1 MLLPSAELMTL
12 HETVPICL
20 SGQELPANCDLRYG
34 QFHYFFMF
42 NEAGELTTV
51 CNISTGL
58 TQRSKKGLSL
68 PAAFLEMV
76 EEARQVP
83 TSLAALERDYLAS
96 RGEPAAFERL
106 QKKLNELERIGS
118 MRVVAFLRRNAAQ
131 MTDPA
136 LTRLRA
142 LRIEIDAVR
151 HQVINKG
158 AIDELARRM
167 ELFFTQNPQSPDIP
181 KLLDDYFEVALKY
194 TYGLREHCDGLAERW
209 RSTATPATADPIKQ
223 LSERLLDHCEKHL
236 AQGSQAL
243 SKLEASSGWDAP
255 RLYAQQG
262 DSEMVIRSLEKA
274 ISVPVLKPIHREWRK
289 RAEADRSGKQ
299 K

>member
-1 MLLPSAELMTL
+1 MNL

-42 NEAGELTTV
+42 NAAGELTTV
-51 CNISTGL
+51 CNISKGL
-58 TQRSKKGLSL
+58 TERSKEGISL
-68 PAAFLEMV
+68 PAAFLKLV

-83 TSLAALERDYLAS
+83 TSLASLERDYLATK
-96 RGEPAAFERL
+96 GGQVAFERL
-106 QKKLNELERIGS
+106 KKKLDELERIGS
-118 MRVVAFLRRNAAQ
+118 MRVASLLRQNATQ
-131 MTDPA
+131 MSDPP

-142 LRIEIDAVR
+142 LQIEIDAVR
-151 HQVINKG
+151 HQVIDKW

-167 ELFFTQNPQSPDIP
+167 ELFFAQNPQSPDIP
-181 KLLDDYFEVALKY
+181 KLMDDYFEVALKY

-209 RSTATPATADPIKQ
+209 RRRATPATKDLIKR
-223 LSERLLDHCEKHL
+223 LSERLLAQCEKHL
-236 AQGSQAL
+236 AQGKQAI
-243 SKLEASSGWDAP
+243 SKLESPGGWEAP

-262 DSEMVIRSLEKA
+262 DGEMVTRSLETA
-274 ISVPVLKPIHREWRK
+274 IRVPVMKPIHREWRK
-289 RAEADRSGKQ
+289 RAEEERLKSK

>member
-1 MLLPSAELMTL
+1 MNL

-42 NEAGELTTV
+42 NAAGELTTV
-51 CNISTGL
+51 CNISKGL
-58 TQRSKKGLSL
+58 TERSKEGISL
-68 PAAFLEMV
+68 PAAFLKLV
-76 EEARQVP
+76 EEARHVP
-83 TSLAALERDYLAS
+83 TSLASLERDYLATK
-96 RGEPAAFERL
+96 GGQVAFERL
-106 QKKLNELERIGS
+106 QKKLDELERIGS
-118 MRVVAFLRRNAAQ
+118 MRVASLLRQNATQ
-131 MTDPA
+131 MSDPS

-142 LRIEIDAVR
+142 LQIEIDAVR
-151 HQVINKG
+151 HQVIDKW

-181 KLLDDYFEVALKY
+181 KLMDDYFEVALKY

-209 RSTATPATADPIKQ
+209 RITATPATADPIKR
-223 LSERLLDHCEKHL
+223 LSERLLVQCEKHL
-236 AQGSQAL
+236 AQGKQGI
-243 SKLEASSGWDAP
+243 SKLESPSAWEAP

-262 DSEMVIRSLEKA
+262 DGEMVTRSLETA
-274 ISVPVLKPIHREWRK
+274 IRVPVMKPIHREWRK
-289 RAEADRSGKQ
+289 RAEEDRLKSK